1 MVFIKLKHRNIVAPV
16 VLNHAFVFHCLK
28 ELVMQPVLMILT
40 SHTQLGN
47 TGKLT
52 GLWAEELTTPYYAL
66 VDAGF
71 DVTLASPLGGTPPWV
86 ADSLQV
92 KPEDTGS
99 TVTRFLADPVAI
111 GKFNATHKTADLQAA
126 NYSAVFLPGGHGTMW
141 DTATDNA
148 TARLVA
154 DSFNAGK
161 PTAAVCHGPAG
172 LVKALRTDGKSI
184 LFGRKV
190 NGFTNAEETAAGLM
204 EVVPFHL
211 ETKMRELGGVF
222 ESGPNWAPYA
232 VRDGNLITGQNPA
245 SSALVASYV
254 VAALQGK

>member
-1 MVFIKLKHRNIVAPV
+1 
-16 VLNHAFVFHCLK
+16 
-28 ELVMQPVLMILT
+28 MQPVLMIVT
-40 SHTQLGN
+40 SHAQLGN
-47 TGKLT
+47 TGKPT
-52 GLWAEELTTPYYAL
+52 GIWAEELTTPYYAL

-71 DVTLASPLGGTPPWV
+71 EVTLASPLGGTPPF
-86 ADSLQV
+86 ADGSV
-92 KPEDTGS
+92 KPKLEDNEGS
-99 TVTRFLADPVAI
+99 VKRFLSDAAAMA
-111 GKFNATHKTADLQAA
+111 KFNATHKTADLQAA

-154 DSFNAGK
+154 DAFNAGK

-172 LVKALRTDGKSI
+172 LVKALRLDGKSI
-184 LFGRKV
+184 LFGKKV

-245 SSALVASYV
+245 SSALVASHV